1 MEKDK
6 YIYLLRGGIMSRPII
21 LGIVGDSAAGKTTL
35 TKGIAQVLGPENVT
49 TICTDDYHRY
59 DRKQRAEI
67 GITALHPDCNH
78 LDIMQQHLSLLRTGQ
93 PILKPVYSHKTG
105 SFEAPL
111 YIKPEKFVIIEGLL
125 GYSTRAARD
134 CYDVKVYL
142 APPEEL
148 RTQWKVKR
156 DTQKRGYTAEQVIEE
171 MQKREPDSEQFI
183 RPQRQWSDI
192 VVSFYPSDD
201 DSDGSSGNLNV
212 RLVLRPTIPHPDL
225 SQIIKLGNGSYPP
238 AIRLGLDRDMGKPVD
253 VLEVDGHATKEQVNK
268 LEHIICSDMPNLRNI
283 CDTEGNPELGK
294 VAGTT
299 GEIIQSYPL
308 ALTQLLI
315 TYHML
320 KATHMY
326 QKESAIKV

>member
-1 MEKDK
+1 
-6 YIYLLRGGIMSRPII
+6 MSRPII

-35 TKGIAQVLGPENVT
+35 TRGIAQVLGPENVT
-49 TICTDDYHRY
+49 IICTDDYHKY

-105 SFEAPL
+105 TFEAPV
-111 YIKPEKFVIIEGLL
+111 YIKPNKFVIIEGLL

-142 APPEEL
+142 APPESI
-148 RTQWKVKR
+148 RANWKVKR
-156 DTQKRGYTAEQVIEE
+156 DTQKRGYTEEQVLAELE
-171 MQKREPDSEQFI
+171 KREPDSEQFI

-192 VVSFYPSDD
+192 VVSFYPPSDD
-201 DSDGSSGNLNV
+201 VNNSNGHLNV
-212 RLVLRPTIPHPDL
+212 RLVLRPTIPHPDFT
-225 SQIIKLGNGSYPP
+225 QILDFADNTMS

-253 VLEVDGHATKEQVNK
+253 VLEVDGHATLQQVNK
-268 LEHIICSDMPNLRNI
+268 LEHLICSDMPYLKNV
-283 CDTEGNPELGK
+283 CDRESNPEIGK

-299 GEIIQSYPL
+299 GETIQSYPL
-308 ALTQLLI
+308 AITQLLT

-320 KATHMY
+320 KATQIY
-326 QKESAIKV
+326 Q